1 MKRLLLLILILVA
14 AVAIDLAVA
23 ADVEYESQ
31 WTTRLAHYHL
41 GENTIFY
48 SVVDSITHPD
58 FDATGTIADTSI
70 IMTSIPLHG
79 YRGLS
84 GTIQLLSVIDTA
96 WGLQM
101 ITLEFQASQDDI
113 HWYPLK
119 SLMYA
124 DTVWD
129 TAYENLAYLPLYNE
143 DDYTFDLPKPNFV
156 RAAAISYDSLNNTD
170 TMQTERNYHIYLNL
184 LK

>member
-1 MKRLLLLILILVA
+1 MKRLILVA
-14 AVAIDLAVA
+14 LILLAAFAILEA

-31 WTTRLAHYHL
+31 WTTVVENYRV
-41 GENTIFY
+41 GENTYFW
-48 SVVDSITHPD
+48 SVVDSLTHPD

-70 IMTSIPLHG
+70 IMPSLPVFG

-84 GTIQLLSVIDTA
+84 GTIWLKSVIDTA

-101 ITLEFQASQDDI
+101 VTLEFQVSPDDI
-113 HWYPLK
+113 HWFSTK

-124 DTVWD
+124 DTAWD
-129 TAYENLAYLPLYNE
+129 TGYANVAYLPLYNE
-143 DDYTFDLPKPNFV
+143 DDYTYALPKPNFV
-156 RAAAISYDSLNNTD
+156 RALAISYDSLNNTD
-170 TMQTERNYHIYLNL
+170 TMQTERNYQIHLGL